1 MDMKKF
7 HHVEK
12 TWELTNLKTTTNNG
26 SRYYVL
32 DENLLPSVT
41 TVTGHKKK
49 AFFAEWRRKNPDES
63 KRVLVRGNKLHSVI
77 EDYIN
82 NKEIDISTIPAN
94 EAQLFM
100 QLLPELNKID
110 NVYEQESPLW
120 SLMLGLAGRVDCV
133 AEYDGKLSIIDF
145 KGSTRR
151 KRPSDIKEYFMQA
164 TAYAIMWQERTG
176 IPIHQVAI
184 LMSCED
190 GHTESFVDD
199 PRSHVKNLKQMI
211 EDYKREHPFG

>member
-1 MDMKKF
+1 MEMKKF

-12 TWELTNLKTTTNNG
+12 TWNLDELVAKTTEEGRKYFTEDG
-26 SRYYVL
+26 QSF
-32 DENLLPSVT
+32 PSVT
-41 TVTGHKKK
+41 TVTGHRKQ
-49 AFFAEWRRKNPDES
+49 AFFAEWRRNNPQES

-77 EDYIN
+77 EDYLN
-82 NKEIDISTIPAN
+82 NEEIKITEIPAN

-110 NVYEQESPLW
+110 NIYEQESPLW
-120 SLMLGLAGRVDCV
+120 SSTLGLAGRVDCI
-133 AEYDGKLSIIDF
+133 AEYDGTLSIIDF

-151 KRPSDIKEYFMQA
+151 KRTTDIHEYFMQA

-176 IPIHQVAI
+176 IPIHQVVI

-190 GHTESFVDD
+190 GHTESFVAD
-199 PRSHVKNLKQMI
+199 PRHYVRSLKEII
-211 EDYKREHPFG
+211 EGYKLIKS